1 MLTRRQT
8 LASLAALP
16 VSLMAGASPAASPM
30 IYAPG
35 RVAINGYDT
44 VAYFSDAK
52 PVLGKRSQA
61 VMWKGAIWQFR
72 SASNRIKFESDP
84 WAFAPSFGG
93 YCAYGMSIGL
103 ASTTSPD
110 AWRIYN
116 NKLFLIHNLKTR
128 EIWERDID
136 GNIARANHNWPAV
149 LRQ

>member
-1 MLTRRQT
+1 MQFTRRT
-8 LASLAALP
+8 ILGLLASAA
-16 VSLMAGASPAASPM
+16 ATPAFAAKSA
-30 IYAPG
+30 IYAKNG
-35 RVAINGYDT
+35 LAVGGYDT

-136 GNIARANHNWPAV
+136 GNIASANHNWPAV